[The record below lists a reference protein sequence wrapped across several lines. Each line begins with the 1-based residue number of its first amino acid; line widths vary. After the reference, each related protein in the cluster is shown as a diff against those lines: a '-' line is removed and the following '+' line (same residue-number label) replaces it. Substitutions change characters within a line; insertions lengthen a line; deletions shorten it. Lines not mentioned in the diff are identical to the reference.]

1 MRKSVLVMDAPAL
14 HALLKPIPPEWQMKS
29 CLREI
34 LAHSGALSDYEA
46 LESTIVHYWV
56 ECGFPETQ
64 KRTQHPPLSDD
75 SSSK

>member
-1 MRKSVLVMDAPAL
+1 MLVMDGPAL
-14 HALLKPIPPEWQMKS
+14 HAFLKSIPTEWQMKS
-29 CLREI
+29 GLREI

-46 LESTIVHYWV
+46 LESTTVHYWV

-64 KRTQHPPLSDD
+64 RRTQHPPLSDD